1 MTVRQAEML
10 LAAII
15 AARATSFMFS
25 KILVGTMAPFNILAV
40 RFLIAAGLL
49 IVLFHRR
56 LLKLDRRTLG
66 CGAAM
71 GGVFFAS
78 MALEMHALTGAS
90 SSTVSFLENTAIVLV
105 PMAAALMARR
115 RPAAP
120 VAAACTVA
128 MIGVGLLTAGG
139 GPGGDTVP
147 GVLFG
152 LGSGAAYSAA
162 ILTTARLSQEGDP
175 LTLGIVQV
183 ATMGLLALGASLVF
197 EAPVL
202 PTAPAEWGSLAA
214 LIVVCTGFGFTLQ
227 PVAQSRL
234 SADVAGLL
242 CALSPFVAAV
252 LGAVFLGEAV
262 TPCRLAGMAL
272 IAVAMLVAS
281 LPRGRAPPGPCGS
294 RGHLPEAL
302 QRTSASA
309 VGGPVHSWATVGRG
323 SGDNGALPRAARRGG
338 P

>member
-1 MTVRQAEML
+1 MTVQQAEML

-25 KILVGTMAPFNILAV
+25 KILVDTMAPFNILAV

-71 GGVFFAS
+71 GGAFFAS
-78 MALEMHALTGAS
+78 MTLEMHALTGAS

-105 PMAAALMARR
+105 PVAAALMARH
-115 RPAAP
+115 RPGAP
-120 VAAACTVA
+120 VAAACAVA
-128 MIGVGLLTAGG
+128 MIGVGLLAAGG
-139 GPGGDTVP
+139 GSGGDTMP
-147 GVLFG
+147 GVLLG

-162 ILTTARLSQEGDP
+162 ILTTARLSREGDP

-183 ATMGLLALGASLVF
+183 ATMGLLALGASLIF
-197 EAPVL
+197 EVPVL

-242 CALSPFVAAV
+242 CALPPFVAAV
-252 LGAVFLGEAV
+252 LGAVFLGEPV

-281 LPRGRAPPGPCGS
+281 LPRGLTPRAIG
-294 RGHLPEAL
+294 
-302 QRTSASA
+302 QRLRRPRPS
-309 VGGPVHSWATVGRG
+309 
-323 SGDNGALPRAARRGG
+323 RAAR
-338 P
+338 

>member
-1 MTVRQAEML
+1 
-10 LAAII
+10 
-15 AARATSFMFS
+15 MFS
-25 KILVGTMAPFNILAV
+25 KILMGTMAPFNILAV

-120 VAAACTVA
+120 VA

-281 LPRGRAPPGPCGS
+281 LPRGLTP
-294 RGHLPEAL
+294 RGL
-302 QRTSASA
+302 T
-309 VGGPVHSWATVGRG
+309 
-323 SGDNGALPRAARRGG
+323 PRAIGQRLRR
-338 P
+338 PRPSRAVR

>member
-128 MIGVGLLTAGG
+128 MIGVGLLTA
-139 GPGGDTVP
+139 GGDTVP

-281 LPRGRAPPGPCGS
+281 LPRGLTP
-294 RGHLPEAL
+294 RGL
-302 QRTSASA
+302 T
-309 VGGPVHSWATVGRG
+309 
-323 SGDNGALPRAARRGG
+323 PRAIGQRLRR
-338 P
+338 PRPSRAVR

>member
-120 VAAACTVA
+120 VAAACTGA

-152 LGSGAAYSAA
+152 WGRERP
-162 ILTTARLSQEGDP
+162 IARPS
-175 LTLGIVQV
+175 
-183 ATMGLLALGASLVF
+183 
-197 EAPVL
+197 
-202 PTAPAEWGSLAA
+202 
-214 LIVVCTGFGFTLQ
+214 
-227 PVAQSRL
+227 
-234 SADVAGLL
+234 
-242 CALSPFVAAV
+242 
-252 LGAVFLGEAV
+252 
-262 TPCRLAGMAL
+262 
-272 IAVAMLVAS
+272 
-281 LPRGRAPPGPCGS
+281 
-294 RGHLPEAL
+294 
-302 QRTSASA
+302 
-309 VGGPVHSWATVGRG
+309 
-323 SGDNGALPRAARRGG
+323 
-338 P
+338 

>member
-1 MTVRQAEML
+1 M
-10 LAAII
+10 
-15 AARATSFMFS
+15 
-25 KILVGTMAPFNILAV
+25 
-40 RFLIAAGLL
+40 
-49 IVLFHRR
+49 
-56 LLKLDRRTLG
+56 
-66 CGAAM
+66 
-71 GGVFFAS
+71 
-78 MALEMHALTGAS
+78 
-90 SSTVSFLENTAIVLV
+90 
-105 PMAAALMARR
+105 
-115 RPAAP
+115 
-120 VAAACTVA
+120 
-128 MIGVGLLTAGG
+128 
-139 GPGGDTVP
+139 P

-281 LPRGRAPPGPCGS
+281 LPRG
-294 RGHLPEAL
+294 L
-302 QRTSASA
+302 T
-309 VGGPVHSWATVGRG
+309 
-323 SGDNGALPRAARRGG
+323 PRAIGQRLRR
-338 P
+338 PRPSRAVR

>member
-105 PMAAALMARR
+105 PMAAGR
-115 RPAAP
+115 
-120 VAAACTVA
+120 
-128 MIGVGLLTAGG
+128 
-139 GPGGDTVP
+139 
-147 GVLFG
+147 
-152 LGSGAAYSAA
+152 AA
-162 ILTTARLSQEGDP
+162 IRCPASFSGWGRERPIARPS
-175 LTLGIVQV
+175 
-183 ATMGLLALGASLVF
+183 
-197 EAPVL
+197 
-202 PTAPAEWGSLAA
+202 
-214 LIVVCTGFGFTLQ
+214 
-227 PVAQSRL
+227 
-234 SADVAGLL
+234 
-242 CALSPFVAAV
+242 
-252 LGAVFLGEAV
+252 
-262 TPCRLAGMAL
+262 
-272 IAVAMLVAS
+272 
-281 LPRGRAPPGPCGS
+281 
-294 RGHLPEAL
+294 
-302 QRTSASA
+302 
-309 VGGPVHSWATVGRG
+309 
-323 SGDNGALPRAARRGG
+323 
-338 P
+338 

>member
-128 MIGVGLLTAGG
+128 MIGVGLLTA
-139 GPGGDTVP
+139 GGDTVP

-281 LPRGRAPPGPCGS
+281 LPRG
-294 RGHLPEAL
+294 L
-302 QRTSASA
+302 T
-309 VGGPVHSWATVGRG
+309 
-323 SGDNGALPRAARRGG
+323 PRAIGQRLRR
-338 P
+338 PRPSRAVR

>member
-1 MTVRQAEML
+1 MTVQQAEML

-25 KILVGTMAPFNILAV
+25 KILVDTMAPFNILAV

-71 GGVFFAS
+71 GGAFFAS
-78 MALEMHALTGAS
+78 MTLEMHALTGAS

-105 PMAAALMARR
+105 PVAAALMARH
-115 RPAAP
+115 RPGAP
-120 VAAACTVA
+120 VAAACAVA
-128 MIGVGLLTAGG
+128 MIGVGLLAAGG
-139 GPGGDTVP
+139 GSGGDTMP
-147 GVLFG
+147 GVLLG

-162 ILTTARLSQEGDP
+162 ILTTARLSREGDP

-183 ATMGLLALGASLVF
+183 ATMGLLALGASLIF

-227 PVAQSRL
+227 PVA
-234 SADVAGLL
+234 
-242 CALSPFVAAV
+242 
-252 LGAVFLGEAV
+252 
-262 TPCRLAGMAL
+262 
-272 IAVAMLVAS
+272 
-281 LPRGRAPPGPCGS
+281 
-294 RGHLPEAL
+294 
-302 QRTSASA
+302 
-309 VGGPVHSWATVGRG
+309 
-323 SGDNGALPRAARRGG
+323 
-338 P
+338 

>member
-183 ATMGLLALGASLVF
+183 ATMGLLALAPPSSSRRRCCRRPLRNGAAWPRSSSC
-197 EAPVL
+197 
-202 PTAPAEWGSLAA
+202 APASA
-214 LIVVCTGFGFTLQ
+214 FTLQ

-281 LPRGRAPPGPCGS
+281 LPRGLTP
-294 RGHLPEAL
+294 RGL
-302 QRTSASA
+302 T
-309 VGGPVHSWATVGRG
+309 
-323 SGDNGALPRAARRGG
+323 PRAIGQRLRR
-338 P
+338 PRPSRAVR

>member
-252 LGAVFLGEAV
+252 LGAVFLGEEV

-281 LPRGRAPPGPCGS
+281 LPRGLTP
-294 RGHLPEAL
+294 RGL
-302 QRTSASA
+302 T
-309 VGGPVHSWATVGRG
+309 
-323 SGDNGALPRAARRGG
+323 PRAIGQRLRR
-338 P
+338 PRPSRAVR